1 METERLPWLF
11 AILTAGWFGWMAH
24 RAGRSW
30 ALWAVGGAIFG
41 LVASTIVIG
50 LGNAVSL
57 PYSEHERTVHRLKW
71 TAAAAALIVV
81 VGWMLTSSLHRMH
94 VSIWRRIKS
103 QPAATPTAP
112 TSESKTTTP
121 AQTKTPGRV

>member
-11 AILTAGWFGWMAH
+11 AILTACWFGWMAH
-24 RAGRSW
+24 RAERSW

-57 PYSEHERTVHRLKW
+57 PYSMHERTVHGLKW
-71 TAAAAALIVV
+71 TLAGAVFIVV

-103 QPAATPTAP
+103 QQADTAV
-112 TSESKTTTP
+112 SENKGTNPSP
-121 AQTKTPGRV
+121 TKTSGKA